1 MQINSSNYAR
11 PIIAAAKAALLQQ
24 RIVAV
29 AAAEAIKRP
38 VAAK

>member
-38 VAAK
+38 AAAK